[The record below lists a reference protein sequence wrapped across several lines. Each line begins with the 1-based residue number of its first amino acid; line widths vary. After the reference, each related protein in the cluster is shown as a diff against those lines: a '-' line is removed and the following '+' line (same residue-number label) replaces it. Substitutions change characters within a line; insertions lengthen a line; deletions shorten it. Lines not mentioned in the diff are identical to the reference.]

1 MGLHGKAGQVPT
13 HIILAWGTFDGD
25 KVWRPLLQLMNLNVA
40 DVMDAQPCPLIVK
53 NKPINFLNV
62 MNEKKILKKSELLEQ
77 IRDDFR
83 TMENGQNDID
93 PGFFTEEDVMSL
105 YEFLLM
111 RHSGEWDVVD
121 DVEGENEGGQES

>member
-1 MGLHGKAGQVPT
+1 
-13 HIILAWGTFDGD
+13 
-25 KVWRPLLQLMNLNVA
+25 
-40 DVMDAQPCPLIVK
+40 MDAEPCPLIVK
-53 NKPINFLNV
+53 NKPIKFLNV

-83 TMENGQNDID
+83 TMENGRNDID

-111 RHSGEWDVVD
+111 RHSGEWEVVD
-121 DVEGENEGGQES
+121 DVENENEGGQGL

>member
-1 MGLHGKAGQVPT
+1 
-13 HIILAWGTFDGD
+13 
-25 KVWRPLLQLMNLNVA
+25 
-40 DVMDAQPCPLIVK
+40 MDTEPCPLIVR
-53 NKPINFLNV
+53 NKPIKFLNV

-83 TMENGQNDID
+83 TMENGRNDID

-111 RHSGEWDVVD
+111 RHCGEWDVVD
-121 DVEGENEGGQES
+121 DVEDENEGGQGL

>member
-1 MGLHGKAGQVPT
+1 
-13 HIILAWGTFDGD
+13 
-25 KVWRPLLQLMNLNVA
+25 
-40 DVMDAQPCPLIVK
+40 MDAEPCPLIMK

-62 MNEKKILKKSELLEQ
+62 MNDKKILKKSELLEQ

-83 TMENGQNDID
+83 AMENGQNDLD
-93 PGFFTEEDVMSL
+93 PGFFSEEDVMSL

-121 DVEGENEGGQES
+121 DVEDENEGGQGL

>member
-1 MGLHGKAGQVPT
+1 
-13 HIILAWGTFDGD
+13 
-25 KVWRPLLQLMNLNVA
+25 
-40 DVMDAQPCPLIVK
+40 
-53 NKPINFLNV
+53 

-83 TMENGQNDID
+83 VMENEQNDLD

-111 RHSGEWDVVD
+111 RHCGEWDVVD

>member
-1 MGLHGKAGQVPT
+1 M
-13 HIILAWGTFDGD
+13 
-25 KVWRPLLQLMNLNVA
+25 
-40 DVMDAQPCPLIVK
+40 K
-53 NKPINFLNV
+53 NKPIKFLNV

-83 TMENGQNDID
+83 AMENGQNDLD
-93 PGFFTEEDVMSL
+93 PGFFSEEDVMSL

-121 DVEGENEGGQES
+121 DVEGENEGGQEL

>member
-1 MGLHGKAGQVPT
+1 
-13 HIILAWGTFDGD
+13 
-25 KVWRPLLQLMNLNVA
+25 
-40 DVMDAQPCPLIVK
+40 MDTEPCPLIVR
-53 NKPINFLNV
+53 NKPIKFLNV

-83 TMENGQNDID
+83 VMENEQNDLD

-111 RHSGEWDVVD
+111 RHCGEWDVVD
-121 DVEGENEGGQES
+121 DVEDENEGGQGL

>member
-1 MGLHGKAGQVPT
+1 
-13 HIILAWGTFDGD
+13 
-25 KVWRPLLQLMNLNVA
+25 
-40 DVMDAQPCPLIVK
+40 MDAEPCPLIVR
-53 NKPINFLNV
+53 NKPIKFLNV

-83 TMENGQNDID
+83 AMENEQNDLD

-111 RHSGEWDVVD
+111 RHCGEWDVVD
-121 DVEGENEGGQES
+121 DVEDENEGGQGL

>member
-1 MGLHGKAGQVPT
+1 
-13 HIILAWGTFDGD
+13 
-25 KVWRPLLQLMNLNVA
+25 MNFGCCNG
-40 DVMDAQPCPLIVK
+40 MDAEPCPLIMK

-62 MNEKKILKKSELLEQ
+62 MNDKKILKKSELLEQ

-83 TMENGQNDID
+83 AMENGQNDLD
-93 PGFFTEEDVMSL
+93 PGFFSEEDVMSL

-121 DVEGENEGGQES
+121 DVEDENEGGQGL

>member
-1 MGLHGKAGQVPT
+1 M
-13 HIILAWGTFDGD
+13 
-25 KVWRPLLQLMNLNVA
+25 
-40 DVMDAQPCPLIVK
+40 K

-62 MNEKKILKKSELLEQ
+62 MNDKKILKKSELLEQ

-83 TMENGQNDID
+83 AMENGQNDLD

-111 RHSGEWDVVD
+111 RHSGEWEVVD
-121 DVEGENEGGQES
+121 DVEGENKGGQES

>member
-1 MGLHGKAGQVPT
+1 
-13 HIILAWGTFDGD
+13 
-25 KVWRPLLQLMNLNVA
+25 MNFGCCKG
-40 DVMDAQPCPLIVK
+40 MDAEPCPLIVK

-83 TMENGQNDID
+83 TMENGRNDID

-111 RHSGEWDVVD
+111 RHSGEWEVVD
-121 DVEGENEGGQES
+121 DVENENEGGQGL

>member
-1 MGLHGKAGQVPT
+1 MAFSFATDELKCCKG
-13 HIILAWGTFDGD
+13 
-25 KVWRPLLQLMNLNVA
+25 
-40 DVMDAQPCPLIVK
+40 MDTEPCPLIVR
-53 NKPINFLNV
+53 NKPIKFLNV

-83 TMENGQNDID
+83 TMENGRNDID

-121 DVEGENEGGQES
+121 DVEDENEGGQGL

>member
-1 MGLHGKAGQVPT
+1 
-13 HIILAWGTFDGD
+13 
-25 KVWRPLLQLMNLNVA
+25 MNLNVA
-40 DVMDAQPCPLIVK
+40 DAMDAEPCPLIVK
-53 NKPINFLNV
+53 NKPIKFLNI
-62 MNEKKILKKSELLEQ
+62 MNSKKILKKSELLEQ

-83 TMENGQNDID
+83 AMENEQNDLD

-121 DVEGENEGGQES
+121 DVEDENEGGQGL

>member
-1 MGLHGKAGQVPT
+1 MAFSFATGEIQCCKG
-13 HIILAWGTFDGD
+13 
-25 KVWRPLLQLMNLNVA
+25 
-40 DVMDAQPCPLIVK
+40 MDAEPCPLIVK
-53 NKPINFLNV
+53 NKPIKILNV

-83 TMENGQNDID
+83 TMENGQNDLD

-121 DVEGENEGGQES
+121 DVEGENEGGTMS

>member
-1 MGLHGKAGQVPT
+1 
-13 HIILAWGTFDGD
+13 
-25 KVWRPLLQLMNLNVA
+25 
-40 DVMDAQPCPLIVK
+40 
-53 NKPINFLNV
+53 

-77 IRDDFR
+77 IRDDFMA
-83 TMENGQNDID
+83 MESGQNDLD

-121 DVEGENEGGQES
+121 DVEDENEGGQGL

>member
-1 MGLHGKAGQVPT
+1 
-13 HIILAWGTFDGD
+13 
-25 KVWRPLLQLMNLNVA
+25 
-40 DVMDAQPCPLIVK
+40 MDTEPCPLIVR
-53 NKPINFLNV
+53 NKPIKFLNV

-83 TMENGQNDID
+83 TMENGRNDID

-121 DVEGENEGGQES
+121 DVEDENEGGQGL

>member
-1 MGLHGKAGQVPT
+1 MAFSFATDELKCCKG
-13 HIILAWGTFDGD
+13 
-25 KVWRPLLQLMNLNVA
+25 
-40 DVMDAQPCPLIVK
+40 MDTEPCPLIVR
-53 NKPINFLNV
+53 NKPIKFLNV

-83 TMENGQNDID
+83 VMENEQNDLD

-111 RHSGEWDVVD
+111 RHCGEWDVVD
-121 DVEGENEGGQES
+121 DVEDENEGGQGL

>member
-1 MGLHGKAGQVPT
+1 M
-13 HIILAWGTFDGD
+13 
-25 KVWRPLLQLMNLNVA
+25 
-40 DVMDAQPCPLIVK
+40 K

-62 MNEKKILKKSELLEQ
+62 MNDKKILKKSELLEQ

-83 TMENGQNDID
+83 AMENGQNDLD
-93 PGFFTEEDVMSL
+93 PGFFSEEDVMSL

-121 DVEGENEGGQES
+121 DVEDENEGGQGL

>member
-1 MGLHGKAGQVPT
+1 MAFSFATDELKCCKG
-13 HIILAWGTFDGD
+13 
-25 KVWRPLLQLMNLNVA
+25 
-40 DVMDAQPCPLIVK
+40 MDTEPCPLIVR
-53 NKPINFLNV
+53 NKPIKFLNV

-83 TMENGQNDID
+83 AMENEQNDLD

-121 DVEGENEGGQES
+121 DVEDENEGGQGS

>member
-1 MGLHGKAGQVPT
+1 MAFSFATDELKCCKG
-13 HIILAWGTFDGD
+13 
-25 KVWRPLLQLMNLNVA
+25 
-40 DVMDAQPCPLIVK
+40 MDTEPCPLIVR
-53 NKPINFLNV
+53 NKPIKFLNV

-83 TMENGQNDID
+83 VMENEQNDLD

-121 DVEGENEGGQES
+121 DVEDENEGGQGL